1 MYIRIDEG
9 RHRMVN
15 WYYVVGSERVG
26 PVSVSALKV
35 LFSNGEI
42 TNDTYIWKKGFANWE
57 RLKDVAELKLEE
69 MEIETAPVAAST
81 SAPVVES
88 APAKKAEEDK
98 FELKAP
104 VKKEVTREIKIDQ
117 LKKEEKTSPEVTFTF
132 NWHTV
137 NEQEELFFIKI
148 GKDRKHSD
156 DNIYGPYSLVELKA
170 ALEEKRMNL
179 HTLIFTPGLSS
190 WTKLQD
196 TPVNPDYTGIAL
208 SSVSLN
214 EIPLLLVFDYS
225 PLPLITIVKKAGV
238 KEGVLLG
245 SGPFIEFQNKTTLA
259 SLYVG
264 SELKVKNV
272 QVIFQSYDKKDQ
284 SVECLFVDLNTD
296 ARKIMLNH
304 AV

>member
-1 MYIRIDEG
+1 
-9 RHRMVN
+9 MVN

-57 RLKDVAELKLEE
+57 RLKDVAELKLDE
-69 MEIETAPVAAST
+69 MEIE
-81 SAPVVES
+81 SAPVSTPSPTPVVE
-88 APAKKAEEDK
+88 AGPVKNEDK

-104 VKKEVTREIKIDQ
+104 VKKETAKENTREIKIDQ

-132 NWHTV
+132 SWHSV

-156 DNIYGPYSLVELKA
+156 DNMYGPYSLVELRA
-170 ALEEKRMNL
+170 ALDEKRMNL
-179 HTLIFTPGLSS
+179 HTLIFTPGMSS

-196 TPVNPDYTGIAL
+196 TPVNPDFTGIAL

-272 QVIFQSYDKKDQ
+272 QVIVQTYDKKDQ
-284 SVECLFVDLNTD
+284 SIECLFVDLNTD